1 MAVWAIYPEAVIIVQ
16 KSRFEE
22 HPNKHR
28 TYGRDSIILPLRTRA
43 PQVVKQQQQPVCDI
57 SLMPMSQ
64 ESMVVVDF
72 GDIV

>member
-1 MAVWAIYPEAVIIVQ
+1 MKQPVDFGQFHKV
-16 KSRFEE
+16 KD
-22 HPNKHR
+22 KHR

-43 PQVVKQQQQPVCDI
+43 PQIVKQQQQPVCDI